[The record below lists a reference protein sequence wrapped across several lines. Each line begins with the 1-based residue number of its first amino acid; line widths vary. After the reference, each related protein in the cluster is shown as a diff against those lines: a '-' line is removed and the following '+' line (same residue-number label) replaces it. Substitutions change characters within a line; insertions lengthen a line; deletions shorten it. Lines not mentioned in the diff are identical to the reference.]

1 MSDASTPPAS
11 SSATSVGDLLLR
23 VVVFAALVVGG
34 VVAAAEANAWWTI
47 GLAIAGLGI
56 TAAAVAL
63 TVQHMLRDGEDAGV
77 ALPSRLATAVPV
89 GVAAVALVLAVA
101 LPDGESSAARDS
113 AATPAAATRTVRLF
127 LAQAVLDDNAYAA
140 CQYLT
145 PGAATHLADTAG
157 PDETCRDALTR
168 DEPTFAGI
176 HSAGQLRG
184 LDLRA
189 VVRRGRAEVSFGA
202 PTHRPVTFVLQPA
215 TAAEHQAFEA
225 PPAGWRIASGEDAV
239 LGLRPGSP
247 ASARGV

>member
-1 MSDASTPPAS
+1 VSDASTPPAPPS
-11 SSATSVGDLLLR
+11 GTSIGDLLLR
-23 VVVFAALVVGG
+23 VVAFAALVVGG

-47 GLAIAGLGI
+47 GLAIAGLGV

-63 TVQHMLRDGEDAGV
+63 TVQHMLGDGEDAGV

-101 LPDGESSAARDS
+101 LPDGESSAAGDT
-113 AATPAAATRTVRLF
+113 AATPAAAMRTVRLF

-145 PGAATHLADTAG
+145 PGAATHLAETAG
-157 PDETCRDALTR
+157 PDETCRDALMR

-176 HSAGQLRG
+176 QSSGQLRG
-184 LDLRA
+184 VDLHA
-189 VVRRGRAEVSFGA
+189 VVHRGTADVTTVASG
-202 PTHRPVTFVLQPA
+202 RPRVTFVLQPA

-247 ASARGV
+247 ASGRGV